1 MEKNIEYLEGIALN
15 TEKFNENFILIKEQ
29 FTEFREEDKIKIN
42 FKECH
47 VAVCPNGGLIAIC
60 KKKGFLD
67 ITKGT
72 KINNYIIVMHQD
84 AKRKYLIPID
94 WSYKDK
100 WVV

>member
-60 KKKGFLD
+60 KKKRFFRYNKRYKNKQLYYSNASRCQ
-67 ITKGT
+67 K
-72 KINNYIIVMHQD
+72 KIFN
-84 AKRKYLIPID
+84 
-94 WSYKDK
+94 SYRLEL
-100 WVV
+100 